1 MFDVDKTYSL
11 IGKKLKEARKEQQ
24 LTQAELADG
33 IVTRNMLSRIEHGM
47 ALPSLPVLCAF
58 ASRLNMPVGYFIDDY
73 DDGTSSQ
80 NRRLLDM
87 IWEEY
92 KAEHYDSCLHF
103 CQCLT
108 DFEDERDQLM
118 ASCRF
123 RLAEEAMHQGRLR
136 EAQQLFSQ
144 LIKED
149 CLPTVVMEELCVLYR
164 ALLSCFLSE
173 PETGKEESFLL
184 SLRQFATFPHDLITL
199 SGILAL
205 LKDNFLA
212 EAKAMFSVS
221 VFRENAYAKLCEAR
235 IAIAE
240 QDFVVAR
247 KRLLETMGFQILP
260 PIACY
265 CLTLLERCAAELKD
279 YESAYAYLVER
290 RDRVLELTKKV

>member
-108 DFEDERDQLM
+108 VTKSFIIN
-118 ASCRF
+118 SCYTIWN
-123 RLAEEAMHQGRLR
+123 
-136 EAQQLFSQ
+136 SN
-144 LIKED
+144 
-149 CLPTVVMEELCVLYR
+149 
-164 ALLSCFLSE
+164 LS
-173 PETGKEESFLL
+173 
-184 SLRQFATFPHDLITL
+184 
-199 SGILAL
+199 
-205 LKDNFLA
+205 
-212 EAKAMFSVS
+212 
-221 VFRENAYAKLCEAR
+221 
-235 IAIAE
+235 
-240 QDFVVAR
+240 
-247 KRLLETMGFQILP
+247 
-260 PIACY
+260 
-265 CLTLLERCAAELKD
+265 
-279 YESAYAYLVER
+279 
-290 RDRVLELTKKV
+290 